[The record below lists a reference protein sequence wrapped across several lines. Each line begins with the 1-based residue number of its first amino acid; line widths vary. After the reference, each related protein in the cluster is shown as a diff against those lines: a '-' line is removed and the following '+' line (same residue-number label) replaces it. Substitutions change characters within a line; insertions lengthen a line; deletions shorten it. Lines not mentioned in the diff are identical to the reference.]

1 MTRVK
6 WILVVAAVLSAGVAA
21 LLVVATGD
29 PSNPLAA
36 TLLGERPTLVATLCK
51 GEGVRSVF
59 ITDSASQDGEG
70 PTLWRIDAAGRP
82 VRRET
87 FVVGEV
93 PGGFVATTPL
103 EDGVPQREVTAWV
116 LTDAD
121 IEMVN
126 AVDFR
131 KVKDDKLYV
140 DLKPVSRER
149 FRKDRFCS

>member
-6 WILVVAAVLSAGVAA
+6 WVLVAVAALSVGVAA
-21 LLVVATGD
+21 LLALAIGD

-36 TLLGERPTLVATLCK
+36 ALVGGRPALVATLCK
-51 GEGVRSVF
+51 EEGVRSVF

-70 PTLWRIDAAGRP
+70 PTVWRIDAAGRP

-87 FVVGEV
+87 FVVGAT
-93 PGGFVATTPL
+93 PSGFVATIPL
-103 EDGVPQREVTAWV
+103 KGGVPQREVTAWI

-121 IEMVN
+121 VEMVT

-131 KVKDDKLYV
+131 KLEDGKLYV
-140 DLKPVSRER
+140 DLKPVSREG